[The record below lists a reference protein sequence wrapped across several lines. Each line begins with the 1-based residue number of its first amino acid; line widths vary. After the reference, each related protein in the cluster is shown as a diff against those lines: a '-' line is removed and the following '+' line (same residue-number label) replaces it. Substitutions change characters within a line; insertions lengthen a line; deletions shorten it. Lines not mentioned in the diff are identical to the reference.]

1 MKKNII
7 IGNGVNIQFDK
18 SNNDWT
24 KLGITCQKKF
34 KDHVYKLN
42 KNNVILNQM
51 YKTFQLIEKFI
62 DKEKFINLEDYVKF
76 FNIFHYKEVMSE
88 IRFKIF
94 FCILWNLLID
104 IFDQKVIT
112 ESSEC
117 PDISLDSMMESTFF
131 LNILENVYK
140 KIFKNVI
147 INIYQIN
154 QIQIDKKFIKYINK
168 NFDTK
173 ITLNYDNNLKDV
185 KNLIYLHS
193 KFDRSLIKWSGNL
206 KKYQENI
213 INLLNRS
220 INPKYMKEYS
230 EWSNKNV
237 IQEDLIL
244 RNKSSLKS
252 AELSLLSY
260 TKENG
265 FENLLS
271 NFGLESKN
279 IDFSKVKIDDSI
291 KKYEETLLKLK
302 GKVILIGIN
311 PNNDELILEILKHNT
326 NIKKIIIYG
335 EKDYIFNDRI
345 EYKHFSKFWKIIEK
359 YNTKN

>member
-24 KLGITCQKKF
+24 KLGIICQEEF

-42 KNNVILNQM
+42 KNNVILNQI
-51 YKTFQLIEKFI
+51 YKTFQLIEKYI

-76 FNIFHYKEVMSE
+76 FNIFHYKEIMSE

-94 FCILWNLLID
+94 FCILWNLLND

-117 PDISLDSMMESTFF
+117 PNISSASIVKSIAF
-131 LNILENVYK
+131 LNTLENVYK

-154 QIQIDKKFIKYINK
+154 QIKIDKKFIKYINK
-168 NFDTK
+168 NFEIK

-185 KNLIYLHS
+185 KNLIHLHG
-193 KFDRSLIKWSGNL
+193 KFDHSLIKWSGNL
-206 KKYQENI
+206 EKHQKNI
-213 INLLNRS
+213 INLSGKN
-220 INPKYMKEYS
+220 INPKHMKDYL

-237 IQEDLIL
+237 IHEDLIL

-252 AELSLLSY
+252 VELSLLSY
-260 TKENG
+260 IKENG

-271 NFGLESKN
+271 NFGLENEN
-279 IDFSKVKIDDSI
+279 IDFTKVKIDNSI
-291 KKYEETLLKLK
+291 KNYEENLNLK

-311 PNNDELILEILKHNT
+311 PNNDELILEILKQNT